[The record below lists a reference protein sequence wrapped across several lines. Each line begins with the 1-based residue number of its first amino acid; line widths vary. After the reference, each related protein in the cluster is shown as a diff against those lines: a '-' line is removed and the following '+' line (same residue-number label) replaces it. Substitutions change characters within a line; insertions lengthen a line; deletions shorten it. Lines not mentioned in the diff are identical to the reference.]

1 MCIMMLWS
9 YANKEDNMN
18 LKKFTIVKEGYPFV
32 GISMLV
38 TAFTIYFFAPYYGV
52 IPGILTCYFAYFF
65 RNPVRDT
72 SFDED
77 LLYSPADGKVMAIE
91 EIFDDEYLNAEAVKV
106 TIFLSV
112 FNVHVN
118 RSPMLGEIKYQ
129 RYTCGGFVPAYK
141 KAASFENER
150 HAIGLED
157 RGKRILVIQ
166 IAGILARRIVSWV
179 TLGRQLK
186 QGECY
191 GMIKFGSSTEIIVP
205 KPVEILVKK
214 GDKVAGGVTV
224 IGRYE
229 D

>member
-1 MCIMMLWS
+1 MLWS
-9 YANKEDNMN
+9 YANKDANMN
-18 LKKFTIVKEGYPFV
+18 LTKFKIVREGYPFV
-32 GISMLV
+32 GISLIITV
-38 TAFTIYFFAPYYGV
+38 FIFNYLGAYYGV
-52 IPGILTCYFAYFF
+52 IPGLLTCYFAYFF
-65 RNPVRDT
+65 RNPVRET
-72 SFDED
+72 SLDEN
-77 LLYSPADGKVMAIE
+77 LLYSPADGRVMAIE
-91 EIFDDEYLNAEAVKV
+91 ELFDDEYLNAEAVKV

-150 HAIGLED
+150 HAIGLENSH
-157 RGKRILVIQ
+157 RRILVIQ

-179 TLGRQLK
+179 TLGRQLR

-205 KPVEILVKK
+205 KPIEILVKK
-214 GDKVAGGVTV
+214 GDKVAGGITV
-224 IGRYE
+224 IGRYK

>member
-1 MCIMMLWS
+1 MLWS
-9 YANKEDNMN
+9 YANRDTNMN
-18 LKKFTIVKEGYPFV
+18 LTKFKIVREGYPFV
-32 GISMLV
+32 GISLV
-38 TAFTIYFFAPYYGV
+38 ITVFTFNYLGAYYGV
-52 IPGILTCYFAYFF
+52 IPGLLTCYFAYFF
-65 RNPVRDT
+65 RNPVRETFLD
-72 SFDED
+72 DN
-77 LLYSPADGKVMAIE
+77 LLYSPADGRVMAIE
-91 EIFDDEYLNAEAVKV
+91 ELFDDEYLNAEAVKV

-150 HAIGLED
+150 HAIGLENSN
-157 RGKRILVIQ
+157 RRILVIQ

-179 TLGRQLK
+179 TLGRQLR

-205 KPVEILVKK
+205 KPIEILVKR

-224 IGRYE
+224 IGRYK

>member
-1 MCIMMLWS
+1 
-9 YANKEDNMN
+9 MN
-18 LKKFTIVKEGYPFV
+18 LVKLKIVREGYPFV
-32 GISMLV
+32 GISLFITV
-38 TAFTIYFFAPYYGV
+38 LTFYFLGSYYSV
-52 IPGILTCYFAYFF
+52 VPGFLTCYFAYFF
-65 RNPVRDT
+65 RNPVRKT
-72 SFDED
+72 SLDENQ
-77 LLYSPADGKVMAIE
+77 LYSPADGRVMAVE
-91 EIFDDEYLNAEAVKV
+91 ELFDDEYLNAEAVKV

-118 RSPMLGEIKYQ
+118 RSPICGEIKYQ

-150 HAIGLED
+150 HAIGIENKNE
-157 RGKRILVIQ
+157 RVLVIQ

-179 TLGRQLK
+179 TLGHELN

-214 GDKVAGGVTV
+214 GDKVVGGVTV
-224 IGRYE
+224 IGRY
-229 D
+229 DKRDAG